1 MCISSFDDDDIEDV
15 LRRAN
20 STEFGLAAGVF
31 SKVNKDSVETI
42 KIPTGMLK
50 NTLLTSAQLCI

>member
-1 MCISSFDDDDIEDV
+1 MCISSFDDDDVEDV

-31 SKVNKDSVETI
+31 SKVNKNSMEII
-42 KIPTGMLK
+42 KIPTGMFE
-50 NTLLTSAQLCI
+50 NALLNSI